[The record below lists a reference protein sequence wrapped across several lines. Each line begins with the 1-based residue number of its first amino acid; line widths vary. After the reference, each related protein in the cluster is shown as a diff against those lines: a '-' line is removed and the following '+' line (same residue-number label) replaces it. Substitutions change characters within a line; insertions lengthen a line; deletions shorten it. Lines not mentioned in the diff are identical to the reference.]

1 MRPSHFQRQG
11 FLSLRDSLFGM
22 MDAAFL
28 VQIPRQ
34 AVLATC
40 NINSWALDFDG
51 NLSRIR
57 ESIIE
62 SKSKGAKYRLGPE
75 LEICGYSCEDHFL
88 ENDTYLH
95 CDQSLASIIDSDLT
109 DNILCDI
116 GCPIIHQNV
125 RYNCR
130 VFILNRKIVLIRPKM
145 FLADDG
151 NYRERRW
158 FTAWKC
164 DNTYEN
170 NLVQHTL
177 SDILRSVTGQNTVP
191 FGVAAI
197 ETSETLIASEIC
209 EELWAPDSPHV
220 NLYLAGVEII
230 SNGSASHHQLGKL
243 QNRLN
248 LIQNASSKCGGVYM
262 YANQQGCDGNRLYFD
277 GASLIYIN
285 GSLVAQASQFSLQDV
300 EVKIAVVDL
309 DDVRSYRGKSCSV
322 QEQSSS
328 RLRLPILRLVDM
340 TDIYPTERFPETFSL
355 NSKSNILGISRPLE
369 SMLIHSLPEECAY
382 GPACWMW
389 DYLRRSNA
397 SGFLLP
403 LSGGAD
409 SAAVAGIV
417 KVMCDFAVEAFE
429 GGNIQVISDVSK
441 LLKITE
447 DMNSFEKLSKKQK
460 AETLCNSI
468 LHTIYI
474 ATNNSSH
481 ATKSRADRLAGTI
494 GAYHT
499 CFNIDMI
506 ISSVLQV
513 FKTFSGGKVPKFLS
527 EGGSNTE
534 DLSLQN
540 IQARL
545 RMVMAYLCAQLFP
558 WLRGRAG
565 FLLVLGSANV
575 DEALRGYMTK
585 YDCSSAD
592 INPIGGICKNDLKN
606 MLKWIA
612 KVNHAPVLEEIADAR
627 PSAELRPIENSQSEG
642 EYTQT
647 DEEDMGMSYAEL
659 GRYGYFRKVKQC
671 GPVSMFLKLI
681 DEWGNKYTVTDIG
694 AKVKKFFYFYSINR
708 HKMTTLTPSYHAEN
722 YSPDDN
728 RFDLRPFL
736 YNSSWDRQFATI
748 DTIASH
754 LESTKKC

>member
-1 MRPSHFQRQG
+1 METTYLGQE
-11 FLSLRDSLFGM
+11 
-22 MDAAFL
+22 
-28 VQIPRQ
+28 PRR

-40 NINSWALDFDG
+40 NLNCWALDFDG
-51 NLSRIR
+51 NLSRIK

-62 SKSKGAKYRLGPE
+62 AKSKGAKYRLGPE

-164 DNTYEN
+164 DHLYEN
-170 NLVQHTL
+170 NLVEHTL
-177 SDILRSVTGQNTVP
+177 SDILRNVTKQKTVP

-243 QNRLN
+243 QSRLN
-248 LIQNASSKCGGVYM
+248 LIQSASSKCGGVYM

-285 GSLVAQASQFSLQDV
+285 GVLVAQATQFSLKDV
-300 EVKIAVVDL
+300 EVQIAIVDL

-322 QEQSSS
+322 QEQSSH
-328 RLRLPILRLVDM
+328 RLRVPVLRLADM
-340 TDIYPTERFPETFSL
+340 TNIYPIDKFPDTFSL
-355 NSKSNILGISRPLE
+355 SSENKYQSLSRPLQT
-369 SMLIHSLPEECAY
+369 MTHSLPEECAY

-397 SGFLLP
+397 SGYLLP

-417 KVMCDFAVEAFE
+417 KVMCDMAVEAFE
-429 GGNIQVISDVSK
+429 DGNLQVISDVNK
-441 LLKITE
+441 ILKISEVITTFSTL
-447 DMNSFEKLSKKQK
+447 NTKQK
-460 AETLCNSI
+460 SENLCNSI

-481 ATKSRADRLAGTI
+481 ATKSRADRLSGII

-499 CFNIDMI
+499 CFNIDVI
-506 ISSVLQV
+506 IGSVLNV
-513 FKTFSGGKVPKFLS
+513 FQTFSGGRIPKFLS
-527 EGGSNTE
+527 EGGTNTE
-534 DLSLQN
+534 DIAIQN

-558 WLRGRAG
+558 WLRGRSG

-592 INPIGGICKNDLKN
+592 INPIGGICKSDLKN
-606 MLKWIA
+606 MLQWIA
-612 KVNHAPVLEEIADAR
+612 KEKNIPTLQEISHAR
-627 PSAELRPIENSQSEG
+627 PSAELRPIEKET
-642 EYTQT
+642 EYTQL

-659 GRYGYFRKVKQC
+659 GRYGYLRKVKQC

-681 DEWGNKYTVTDIG
+681 DEWGKKYTVSEIS

-736 YNSSWDRQFATI
+736 YNSTWNRQFTTI
-748 DTIASH
+748 DNIAIQ
-754 LESTKKC
+754 LENNNKNKK

>member
-1 MRPSHFQRQG
+1 MEE
-11 FLSLRDSLFGM
+11 
-22 MDAAFL
+22 AFF
-28 VQIPRQ
+28 IPDRRRV
-34 AVLATC
+34 VLATC
-40 NINSWALDFDG
+40 NLNNWALDFDG
-51 NLSRIR
+51 NLSRIK

-62 SKSKGAKYRLGPE
+62 AKSKGAKYRVGPE

-95 CDQSLASIIDSDLT
+95 CDQSLASIIDSDVT

-130 VFILNRKIVLIRPKM
+130 IFILNRKIILIRPKM
-145 FLADDG
+145 CLADDG

-164 DNTYEN
+164 DSTFEN
-170 NLVQHTL
+170 NLVEHTL
-177 SDILRSVTGQNTVP
+177 SDILRRVTKQNTVP

-197 ETSETLIASEIC
+197 ETSETLIASEMC

-230 SNGSASHHQLGKL
+230 SNGSASHYQLGKL
-243 QNRLN
+243 QSRLN
-248 LIQNASSKCGGVYM
+248 LIQSASSKCGGVYM
-262 YANQQGCDGNRLYFD
+262 YANLQGCDGNRLYFD
-277 GASLIYIN
+277 GTSLIYIN
-285 GSLVAQASQFSLQDV
+285 GSLVTQASQFSLKDV
-300 EVKIAVVDL
+300 EVQIAVADL
-309 DDVRSYRGKSCSV
+309 DDIRSYRGKNCSI
-322 QEQSSS
+322 QEQSSYRS
-328 RLRLPILRLVDM
+328 RLPILRLADM
-340 TDIYPTERFPETFSL
+340 TNVYPVEQFFETFSL
-355 NSKSNILGISRPLE
+355 KSKNNFHGVSRPLE
-369 SMLIHSLPEECAY
+369 SSSIYSIPEECAY
-382 GPACWMW
+382 GPACWIW

-417 KVMCDFAVEAFE
+417 KVMCDLAVKAFE
-429 GGNIQVISDVSK
+429 DGDIQVISDVNK
-441 LLKITE
+441 LLKISE
-447 DMNSFEKLSKKQK
+447 DISTFSTLSTKQK
-460 AETLCNSI
+460 TEKLCNSI
-468 LHTIYI
+468 LHTVYMGT
-474 ATNNSSH
+474 TNSTH
-481 ATKSRADRLAGTI
+481 VTKSRAERLASTI

-506 ISSVLQV
+506 ISSVFQV
-513 FKTFSGGKVPKFLS
+513 FVTFSGGKVPKFLS
-527 EGGSNTE
+527 EGGTYTE
-534 DLSLQN
+534 DLALQN

-558 WLRGRAG
+558 WLRGRSG

-592 INPIGGICKNDLKN
+592 INPIGGICKNDLKSL
-606 MLKWIA
+606 LKWIA
-612 KVNHAPVLEEIADAR
+612 RERNIPSLEEIADAR
-627 PSAELRPIENSQSEG
+627 PSAELRPIENVNYEG
-642 EYTQT
+642 SEYTQT
-647 DEEDMGMSYAEL
+647 DEEDMGMTYTEL
-659 GRYGYFRKVKQC
+659 GRFGYLRKVKQC

-681 DEWGNKYTVTDIG
+681 EEWGNNHTVTDIG
-694 AKVKKFFYFYSINR
+694 AKVKKFFYYYSINR

-736 YNSSWDRQFATI
+736 YNSAWERQFATI
-748 DTIASH
+748 DTIVKQF
-754 LESTKKC
+754 ESKNTC